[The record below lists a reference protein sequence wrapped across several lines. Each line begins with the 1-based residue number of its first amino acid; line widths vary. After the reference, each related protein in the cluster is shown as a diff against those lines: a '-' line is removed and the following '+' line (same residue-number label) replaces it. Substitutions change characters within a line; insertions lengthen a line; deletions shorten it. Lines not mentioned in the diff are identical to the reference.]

1 MSSEEVPTGY
11 LLKRAQAALRHAM
24 DTALAEEGLSMA
36 QYAALAAL
44 TRDVDLTNA
53 ELARSCF
60 VTPQTMIRIVTTLD
74 DCGWIERR
82 TDPSNARRILNT
94 ITTTGRKRIAGADDV
109 ADVVGR
115 RMVAGFS
122 KTEEAKFR
130 SYLHHC
136 LRNLEANAPNVSL

>member
-1 MSSEEVPTGY
+1 MARKEVPTGY

-36 QYAALAAL
+36 QYAVLAAL
-44 TRDVDLTNA
+44 TRNVELTNA

-82 TDPSNARRILNT
+82 PDPSNARRILNT
-94 ITTTGRKRIAGADDV
+94 ITSAGRKSIAHADDV
-109 ADVVGR
+109 ADDVDR
-115 RMVAGFS
+115 RMVGGLS
-122 KTEEAKFR
+122 PTDEAKFR

-136 LRNLEANAPNVSL
+136 LGNLEPETRNPTR